1 MGNWVKRTA
10 IILMCVAMA
19 FSAAACNSKQKEK
32 EEAEKA
38 KQEQIKQENEAAANA
53 FIGAVEA
60 LPKSDELKL
69 KDETEV
75 AGARELY
82 DALTDEQKELVPS
95 EKVTLLE
102 EAERKIEELKEKKA
116 ERDAEKKENKKA
128 AKQAEDVING
138 IPDNVTLDAENAV
151 IQARAEYNQ
160 LTDDQKKF
168 VSQKAI
174 DKLTNAEG
182 KIVELKEAQ
191 KKAEE
196 ETAKKE
202 EEKKKKAAEKKKSSK
217 KNDKKKDSGKKEEK
231 KQDKYSIAKKYVGK
245 KASALIAAIG
255 KPNKKKKNA
264 NCATDGEEY
273 IYYYDGFYVGVL
285 SQDMDSPLIVQ
296 NVTKN

>member
-19 FSAAACNSKQKEK
+19 LSAAACNSKQKEK

-38 KQEQIKQENEAAANA
+38 RQEQIKQENEAAANA
-53 FIGAVEA
+53 FVGAVEA
-60 LPKSDELKL
+60 LPETDELKL

-82 DALTDEQKELVPS
+82 DALTDEQKELVS
-95 EKVTLLE
+95 SAAVTKLE
-102 EAERKIEELKEKKA
+102 EAERTIEELKEKKA

-128 AKQAEDVING
+128 AKQAEEVING

-191 KKAEE
+191 QKAEE
-196 ETAKKE
+196 EKAKKE
-202 EEKKKKAAEKKKSSK
+202 EEKKKKAEKKKAE
-217 KNDKKKDSGKKEEK
+217 KKKDSGKKEEK
-231 KQDKYSIAKKYVGK
+231 KQDKYSIAKKYIGK

-273 IYYYDGFYVGVL
+273 IYYYDGFYVVVL